1 MNNSKDIL
9 AKLLS
14 TEDVQVVRA
23 SVPTASFDVKNRVL
37 TLPTFVN
44 LEETVENLMIGHEV
58 GHALWTDPNYAT
70 EEVMKDKLTKN
81 YANVIED
88 VRIEKL
94 IQAEYPGLRTDFLQG
109 YKKLADDDFFQI
121 KGKDVNSLHLI
132 DKINLYFKIGLKSG
146 IKFSDE
152 EFKIVSRVD
161 SCKTFPQVIEL
172 AKELAEYA
180 RKKKKEE
187 EEALQEQM
195 AQAGDLNDADLDEE
209 YETKEND
216 DDTEYDE
223 SDSESNSEEVE
234 TEEGDD
240 DNGDSFSSGLE
251 GGSGQADQTPEY
263 SDTSLESQT
272 QASLDTKM
280 TEHAKY
286 DGKIFRNVQMEEY
299 PMGVDPKISYKKI
312 LKQIK
317 TPGADGYKSD
327 NESVH
332 SEIMND
338 SKVIKDNGSS
348 VYLDSGWH
356 AGDTETFKD
365 YYGREYL
372 GDKSGAY
379 YKEDYDNFMNNIKS
393 DIDYMV
399 KEFEMK
405 KSAQRY
411 ARTETAKT
419 GQLDV
424 KKLYNYK
431 LSEDL
436 FKRINVVSDDKNH
449 GFVMLV
455 DWSGSMQ
462 NIMRDTMRQVIILST
477 FCRKVN
483 IPFEVLA
490 FSNHDNVH
498 NRYSNDNE
506 NSVELVSQED
516 YEKVV
521 AAKSANNEKLH
532 HIRRENMWLYQLLTN
547 EMNNKEFDEM
557 CFYLHS
563 FLWYYSYNLSLSG
576 TPLTEA
582 LEIMVGYTSRF
593 QKQHNLDKL
602 NFITLTDGAGYSRG
616 IQSNYQLER
625 ELYPDINGR
634 PLRGSYVDTLIDPV
648 TKKKYVVSGS
658 RNNFDFAFLDAIK
671 SRGCTT
677 IGYFLG
683 RNSFRGMQQFYHY
696 NHPSYDGNGEYP
708 MFGFDKA
715 RLEIRKNGG
724 WGSFSDFGRDE
735 MFFLDTAKLNPA
747 SVDATDIDNI
757 EKKTASQIARQF
769 TKGLKTNRQ
778 SKVLM
783 NTFVDRVA

>member
-44 LEETVENLMIGHEV
+44 LEESVENLMIGHEV
-58 GHALWTDPNYAT
+58 GHALWTDPDYGNQ
-70 EEVMKDKLTKN
+70 ECMKDKLTKN

-109 YKKLADDDFFQI
+109 YKKLADDDFFQV
-121 KGKDVNSLHLI
+121 KDKDVNSLQLI

-146 IKFSDE
+146 IKFSTE
-152 EFKIVSRVD
+152 EFEIVSRVD

-187 EEALQEQM
+187 EEKLQEAM
-195 AQAGDLNDADLDEE
+195 AQAGDLHEE
-209 YETKEND
+209 DYEEEFESDDDT

-223 SDSESNSEEVE
+223 SDSESSSEKLEGE
-234 TEEGDD
+234 EPEEGE
-240 DNGDSFSSGLE
+240 GDTTSSGFE

-263 SDTSLESQT
+263 SDSSLESLT

-280 TEHAKY
+280 TEHAQY
-286 DGKIFRNVQMEEY
+286 DGKIFRNVQIDEY
-299 PMGVDPKISYKKI
+299 PVGIDPKISYKKI
-312 LKQIK
+312 LEHIK
-317 TPGADGYKSD
+317 TPGADGYKGD
-327 NESVH
+327 KESVH
-332 SEIMND
+332 NEIMND
-338 SKVIKDNGSS
+338 SKMIKDNGS
-348 VYLDSGWH
+348 YQWLDSSWH
-356 AGDTETFKD
+356 EGNPEEYKR
-365 YYGREYL
+365 YYGRNYL
-372 GDKSGAY
+372 GEKSGPY

-436 FKRINVVSDDKNH
+436 FKRINVVADDKNH

-490 FSNHDNVH
+490 FSNHDNIH
-498 NRYSNDNE
+498 NRYNDDNE
-506 NSVELVSQED
+506 NAVELVSQED
-516 YEKVV
+516 YQKVV

-532 HIRRENMWLYQLLTN
+532 HVRRENMWLYQLLTN

-582 LEIMVGYTSRF
+582 LEVMVGYTSRF

-602 NFITLTDGAGYSRG
+602 NFITLTDGAGFNRG
-616 IQSNYQLER
+616 IQSNYNLER
-625 ELYPDINGR
+625 EMYPSDTR
-634 PLRGSYVDTLIDPV
+634 HSYVDTLIDPV
-648 TKKKYVVSGS
+648 TKRKYVVSGS
-658 RNNFDFAFLDAIK
+658 RQKFDFAYLDAIR

-683 RNSFRGMQQFYHY
+683 RNSWRGMQQFYHW
-696 NHPSYDGNGEYP
+696 NHPDYDSYDGTQAY
-708 MFGFDKA
+708 FDKA
-715 RLEIRKNGG
+715 RLQIRKNGG

-735 MFFLDTAKLNPA
+735 MFFLDTTKLNPA